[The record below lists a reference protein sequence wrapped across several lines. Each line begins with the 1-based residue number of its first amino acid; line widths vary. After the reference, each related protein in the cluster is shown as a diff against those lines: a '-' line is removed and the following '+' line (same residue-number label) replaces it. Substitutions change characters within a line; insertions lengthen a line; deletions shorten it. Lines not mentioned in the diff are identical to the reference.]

1 MEAVQE
7 NIQVEA
13 VKINDPLV
21 DVLSVEA
28 QATVFEK
35 ELSEVVHRPQIFCS
49 ERVVGRDPV
58 FVDDAIF
65 VDLFHK
71 I

>member
-13 VKINDPLV
+13 VEINDPLV

-28 QATVFEK
+28 LATVFEK
-35 ELSEVVHRPQIFCS
+35 ELSEAVHRPQKFCS
-49 ERVVGRDPV
+49 ERFVGRDPI
-58 FVDDAIF
+58 FVDNAIF
-65 VDLFHK
+65 VDFFHK

>member
-1 MEAVQE
+1 
-7 NIQVEA
+7 
-13 VKINDPLV
+13 VKQSTD
-21 DVLSVEA
+21 
-28 QATVFEK
+28 
-35 ELSEVVHRPQIFCS
+35 HRICS

-71 I
+71 IEELSSKDAVLTEDKSYCERESFQLVKE